1 MLPRSFM
8 DMNWQYNNPS
18 NPADAKDGPQAYDN
32 HLYYSFGVSPLVDV
46 SDDAFLISVITG
58 RRRCQ
63 SRGLLDQH
71 LQ

>member
-1 MLPRSFM
+1 M
-8 DMNWQYNNPS
+8 DVNWQYNNPS

-32 HLYYSFGVSPLVDV
+32 HLYYSFGVSPLVGV
-46 SDDAFLISVITG
+46 SDDTLLIFVIIG

-63 SRGLLDQH
+63 SRGLLDQY